1 MDWVTS
7 LIAGSYD
14 TGHAEIV
21 FRFSLAIVLG
31 AVIGLER
38 ELRDHPAGLRTH
50 ILVALAA
57 SLFTIITFELFHE
70 LTSASSDSRAD
81 PIRVI
86 EAVTAG
92 VSFLAA
98 GTIIQSR
105 GEVSGLTT
113 GAAMWLAG
121 AVGVACGLGYYL
133 TEKRVSY
140 SISQYPPQL
149 RRKVKRAKVPRTL
162 HQRVRRSCLGTSSSQ
177 PMDVKLNGITG
188 A

>member
-1 MDWVTS
+1 MDWAVS

-21 FRFSLAIVLG
+21 FRFFLAIVLG

-50 ILVALAA
+50 ILVSLAA
-57 SLFTIITFELFHE
+57 SLFTIITFELFHD
-70 LTSASSDSRAD
+70 LRSGSGDSQAD

-98 GTIIQSR
+98 GTIIQAR
-105 GEVSGLTT
+105 GKVSGLTT

-121 AVGVACGLGYYL
+121 AVGVACGLGYYFL
-133 TEKRVSY
+133 AIVTTLMSVVIVVAIRKIEGSY
-140 SISQYPPQL
+140 
-149 RRKVKRAKVPRTL
+149 
-162 HQRVRRSCLGTSSSQ
+162 LGTKRPRGLLETDQ
-177 PMDVKLNGITG
+177 DND
-188 A
+188 

>member
-81 PIRVI
+81 PIHEVPSLSRLVSWL
-86 EAVTAG
+86 ELARLLLGQRPRLPRFAVLHL
-92 VSFLAA
+92 LA
-98 GTIIQSR
+98 S
-105 GEVSGLTT
+105 
-113 GAAMWLAG
+113 
-121 AVGVACGLGYYL
+121 
-133 TEKRVSY
+133 
-140 SISQYPPQL
+140 
-149 RRKVKRAKVPRTL
+149 
-162 HQRVRRSCLGTSSSQ
+162 
-177 PMDVKLNGITG
+177 
-188 A
+188 

>member
-86 EAVTAG
+86 EAATAG

-121 AVGVACGLGYYL
+121 AVGVACGLGYYFL
-133 TEKRVSY
+133 AIVATLLSVVIVVVIRKLEGSYLGTKRPRDLLET
-140 SISQYPPQL
+140 SQDE
-149 RRKVKRAKVPRTL
+149 PRTD
-162 HQRVRRSCLGTSSSQ
+162 R
-177 PMDVKLNGITG
+177 D
-188 A
+188 